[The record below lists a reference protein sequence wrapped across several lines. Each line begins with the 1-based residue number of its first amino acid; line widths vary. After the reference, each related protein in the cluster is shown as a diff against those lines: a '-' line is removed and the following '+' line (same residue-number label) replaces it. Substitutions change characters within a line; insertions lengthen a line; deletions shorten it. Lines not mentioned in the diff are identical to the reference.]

1 MKYIRSAQEEIIS
14 NGDIHIRPLL
24 RNTGWYDL
32 LDDDEVRGT
41 ELTVARRAGDP
52 LCWTIPNDV
61 SREIFTGAPF
71 NYFVLFA
78 GNTYSPPD
86 IKNAPSNRDHGCTSF
101 GRIKLDNCSHQCEWF
116 PWRFPWKISWSR
128 QYQGQSNLFFLFVS
142 VCEIVPHQ
150 VSYISMRFTMPLHT
164 AIATQKIPSLPRT
177 AGILRILDK
186 RKSEQ
191 NKSVQSKIRATRR
204 PLTLVLRLSAP
215 EIDLVSGHVPTTWG
229 GVKLARIP
237 FLEMSQMR

>member
-1 MKYIRSAQEEIIS
+1 MVVLFLLFSRLILLIANVMNFITSQRAISMFPRTTFISMKYIRSAQEEIIS

-116 PWRFPWKISWSR
+116 P
-128 QYQGQSNLFFLFVS
+128 
-142 VCEIVPHQ
+142 
-150 VSYISMRFTMPLHT
+150 
-164 AIATQKIPSLPRT
+164 
-177 AGILRILDK
+177 
-186 RKSEQ
+186 
-191 NKSVQSKIRATRR
+191 
-204 PLTLVLRLSAP
+204 
-215 EIDLVSGHVPTTWG
+215 
-229 GVKLARIP
+229 
-237 FLEMSQMR
+237 